1 MEDVCVFL
9 SVSRLRFSKAHPQ
22 HSKKIIV
29 HYRANHTNNDKKA
42 KKEKPPKGIDE
53 EAVLPPVRVRVCPN
67 RLSSLSWGS
76 TSLTPSSVSS

>member
-53 EAVLPPVRVRVCPN
+53 EAVLPRPRLPPS
-67 RLSSLSWGS
+67 RLSSLSGQYFFD
-76 TSLTPSSVSS
+76 TE

>member
-29 HYRANHTNNDKKA
+29 HYRANHTNNDKK
-42 KKEKPPKGIDE
+42 EKPPKGIDE
-53 EAVLPPVRVRVCPN
+53 EAVLPPVRVRVCPH
-67 RLSSLSWGS
+67 RLSLSRGS
-76 TSLTPSSVSS
+76 TSLTPSTR